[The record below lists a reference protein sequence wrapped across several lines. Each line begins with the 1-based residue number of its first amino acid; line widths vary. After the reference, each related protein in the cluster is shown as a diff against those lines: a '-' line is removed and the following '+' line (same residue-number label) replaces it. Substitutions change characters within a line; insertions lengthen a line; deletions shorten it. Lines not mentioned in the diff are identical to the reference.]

1 MKYSTLL
8 VFALA
13 VGATMALAAEPAGP
27 LPRDSV
33 YQSTAR
39 LMDDHS
45 KPFAWSAKRGQP
57 QIVSMFYTSCKFTCP
72 LIIDSA
78 KTIESSLSA
87 VERAR
92 IGFTM
97 ISFDPGRDTPQALAR
112 VRVEHDLDAARWTLA
127 RPAPQDVRGIAALL
141 NIRYRALADGDFNH
155 TSALVLLDADG
166 RVVARTERIGF
177 APDPAFLAAVRNTLR
192 SSHEPTPQD

>member
-1 MKYSTLL
+1 MKYPSLLLLTLA
-8 VFALA
+8 F
-13 VGATMALAAEPAGP
+13 GATMVSGGETPQP

-39 LMDDHS
+39 LTDDHS
-45 KPFAWSAKRGQP
+45 KQFAWSSKRGQP

-78 KTIESSLSA
+78 KTIESSLTA
-87 VERAR
+87 DDRAR
-92 IGFTM
+92 LGITM
-97 ISFDPGRDTPQALAR
+97 ISFDPSRDTPQALAR
-112 VRVEHDLDAARWTLA
+112 VRADHDLDSVRWTLA
-127 RPAPQDVRGIAALL
+127 RPAPQDVRAIAALL

-166 RVVARTERIGF
+166 RVVARTERIGG
-177 APDPAFLAAVRNTLR
+177 APDPAFVAAVRQTLR
-192 SSHEPTPQD
+192 SAREHALQD